1 MQRSRKALLTRR
13 ASGKLTTGK
22 NNFYKVSL
30 SLAVFLWGL
39 LFLLNLWIGRGDGY
53 SDGLEDL
60 PNGIRTWDELKVESD
75 RESHC
80 SSSSNECVATDLD
93 SKNLIETAS
102 ISDSENKEQVSN
114 QEFQIEE
121 KEPNNLSIPTA
132 EQKEIIDPKGSS
144 KTEKSRYAP
153 LRLDEFKNKAFN
165 TKTRPS
171 NGNVGSIIHRL
182 EPGGADY
189 NYASASKGA
198 KVLACNKD
206 AKGAS
211 NILTIDKDKYLR
223 NPCSSEDKFVIV
235 ELSEETLVD
244 TIEIANFE
252 HHSSNLKEFELLG
265 SSVYP
270 TETWLKLGNFTAG
283 NVKHAQRF
291 VLQEPKWV
299 RYIKLN
305 LLSHYGTGFYCT
317 LSFVQV
323 YGVDAVEMM
332 LEDLVSVQDKKF
344 PSKELEGDSNGKDFN
359 AKRDSFDHDS
369 IDGVEHAPSVDES
382 NFNRAVTTIDL
393 PDPLAEVRQQQA
405 GRLPGDS
412 VIKILMQKVRL
423 LDINLSLLE
432 RYLDELNSKYGS
444 IFKEMDAEIGERDVL
459 MEGIRTDLDSFH
471 ASKEALTKQVDDL
484 VSWKTLVSVQL
495 DDITKSNAFLRSEVA
510 KVRENQVHMENKG
523 IVIFL
528 VSLIFGSL
536 AVARLFL
543 GRVLFVLHSKK
554 NRLEEGSRSSDR
566 SWMFLLS
573 SCTIIIVILSL

>member
-1 MQRSRKALLTRR
+1 MQRSRKALLERR
-13 ASGKLTTGK
+13 ALGKPILGK
-22 NNFYKVSL
+22 HNFYKVSL
-30 SLAVFLWGL
+30 SLAVFIWGL

-53 SDGLEDL
+53 RDGLEDL
-60 PNGIRTWDELKVESD
+60 PKGLRTWGELKVEPDKESYCSISSD
-75 RESHC
+75 
-80 SSSSNECVATDLD
+80 ECAATDLD
-93 SKNLIETAS
+93 SKNLIKSAC
-102 ISDSENKEQVSN
+102 ISDAEKKERVIS
-114 QEFQIEE
+114 QEFQMEE
-121 KEPNNLSIPTA
+121 KEPSDLSIATA

-144 KTEKSRYAP
+144 KTEKSRYVP

-165 TKTRPS
+165 TKNRPS
-171 NGNVGSIIHRL
+171 NDNVGSIIHRL

-198 KVLACNKD
+198 KVLACNKE

-211 NILTIDKDKYLR
+211 NILSIDKDKYLR
-223 NPCSSEDKFVIV
+223 NPCSSEEKFVVV

-283 NVKHAQRF
+283 NVKHTQRF

-299 RYIKLN
+299 RYIKLD

-344 PSKELEGDSNGKDFN
+344 PSKELESDSNPKDFN

-369 IDGVEHAPSVDES
+369 IDGVEHAQSVDES
-382 NFNRAVTTIDL
+382 NVNRAVTTIDL

-444 IFKEMDAEIGERDVL
+444 IFKEMDAEIGERDIL

-471 ASKEALTKQVDDL
+471 ESKEALTKQVDDL
-484 VSWKTLVSVQL
+484 ESWKTLVSVQL

-510 KVRENQVHMENKG
+510 KVREYQVHMENKG

-536 AVARLFL
+536 AIARLFL
-543 GRVLFVLHSKK
+543 GKVLFVLHSN
-554 NRLEEGSRSSDR
+554 NRLEEGSGSSDG

-573 SCTIIIVILSL
+573 SCMIIIIILSL

>member
-13 ASGKLTTGK
+13 ALGKPALGR

-30 SLAVFLWGL
+30 SLAVFIWGL
-39 LFLLNLWIGRGDGY
+39 LFLLNLWIGHGDGY
-53 SDGLEDL
+53 RDGSEDL
-60 PNGIRTWDELKVESD
+60 PKGLRIWDDFKSD
-75 RESHC
+75 PDKEPYC
-80 SSSSNECVATDLD
+80 SSSSNECPAIELD
-93 SKNLIETAS
+93 PEILIEGDYIDHTETKEDI
-102 ISDSENKEQVSN
+102 IS
-114 QEFQIEE
+114 QEFEVDQ
-121 KEPNNLSIPTA
+121 KEPDPLSVTKS
-132 EQKEIIDPKGSS
+132 EPKGSS
-144 KTEKSRYAP
+144 SKTERSRHVP
-153 LRLDEFKNKAFN
+153 QGLDEFKNKAFN
-165 TKTRPS
+165 IKTRTS

-198 KVLACNKD
+198 KVLSCNKE

-211 NILTIDKDKYLR
+211 NILTVDKDKYLR
-223 NPCSSEDKFVIV
+223 NPCSAEDKFVV
-235 ELSEETLVD
+235 LELSEETLVD
-244 TIEIANFE
+244 TIKIANFE
-252 HHSSNLKEFELLG
+252 HHSSNLKEFEILG

-270 TETWLKLGNFTAG
+270 TETWVKLGNFTAG
-283 NVKHAQRF
+283 NVKHEQRF

-332 LEDLVSVQDKKF
+332 LEDLVSEQNTKF
-344 PSKELEGDSNGKDFN
+344 SSKEHESVPKGE
-359 AKRDSFDHDS
+359 SFDNES
-369 IDGVEHAPSVDES
+369 VGGVEHES
-382 NFNRAVTTIDL
+382 SLEEFEGTRVVTTIDV

-432 RYLDELNSKYGS
+432 RYLDELNSKYGY
-444 IFKEMDAEIGERDVL
+444 IFQEIDSEIGERDVIV
-459 MEGIRTDLDSFH
+459 EKIRRDVKIFH
-471 ASKEALTKQVDDL
+471 ESKETLTKQVDDL
-484 VSWKTLVSVQL
+484 VSWKTLVSFQL
-495 DDITKSNAFLRSEVA
+495 EDIAKSNAFLRSEVA

-528 VSLIFGSL
+528 VSLTFGL
-536 AVARLFL
+536 IAIARLFL
-543 GRVLFVLHSKK
+543 DKVLFVIYSSK
-554 NRLEEGSRSSDR
+554 NRSEDSKTADR
-566 SWMFLLS
+566 SWMFLLL